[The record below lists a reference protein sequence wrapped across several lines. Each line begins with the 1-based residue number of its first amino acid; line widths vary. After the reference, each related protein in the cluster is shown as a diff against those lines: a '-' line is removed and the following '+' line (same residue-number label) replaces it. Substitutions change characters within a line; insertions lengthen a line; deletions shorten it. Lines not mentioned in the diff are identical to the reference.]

1 MPSHYFIQIKL
12 ESGVRI
18 MDEKKMEKN
27 KIFEELELYAE
38 ELPEITTTFGT
49 STMSTESSVLSASCP
64 TSSAS
69 TYTTMSS
76 FSW

>member
-1 MPSHYFIQIKL
+1 MEEKKL
-12 ESGVRI
+12 E
-18 MDEKKMEKN
+18 EN
-27 KIFEELELYAE
+27 KLFGELELYAE

-49 STMSTESSVLSASCP
+49 STMSTESSALSASCP